1 MSTVTFAAPVAQ
13 RERITLLD
21 SIRGMAILGILL
33 MNIPHF
39 GWAPWPVFDMRL
51 NNEIGTINE
60 YVFWFVNGA
69 MSGTQRALFSMLFG
83 AGVLLFLGRQESR
96 VQGLEPAD
104 YFFRRQVWL
113 MVISAFDVYVLLW
126 NGDILFDYAIYG
138 MILFIFR
145 KLPARTLLMAAG
157 VCLVLIV
164 ARNTVDMKRDRD
176 IVLKGEAAAAIDTT
190 QTKLTKRQKDD
201 LSAFQTMQKRAEPKR
216 KLERVAEENEKMRG
230 SHADVYE
237 ARSNQYLED
246 LITYTYLEAWD
257 VFLFMFIGMAFF
269 KMGIITGDAPTR
281 VYVWFTL
288 VGLGVGM
295 AMAYWRIAFWK
306 EINFNHV
313 EAVRRMIV
321 APGQIDRT
329 LRALG
334 FLGLIMLMYKS
345 GAFKWMFALFKPVG
359 QMALTNY
366 LTQSL
371 ICGIYFYGYGFGNYG
386 QLERYQLYLV
396 VIAIWIFQIIFC
408 HIWMRFFLYG
418 PVEWLW
424 RSLTYWRAQPFKRS
438 AEPALAM
445 AAK

>member
-1 MSTVTFAAPVAQ
+1 MTTLTYAAPVGQ

-39 GWAPWPVFDMRL
+39 GMAPWLTGDMSLRH
-51 NNEIGTINE
+51 EVGTINE

-96 VQGLEPAD
+96 IQGLAPAD
-104 YFFRRQVWL
+104 YFFRRQIWL
-113 MVISAFDVYVLLW
+113 MAISAFDVYVLLW
-126 NGDILFDYAIYG
+126 NGDILFDYALYG
-138 MILFIFR
+138 MILFVFR
-145 KLPARTLLMAAG
+145 NVPPKKLLMAAG
-157 VCLVLIV
+157 VCLLLIV
-164 ARNTVDMKRDRD
+164 ARNSIDLKRARD
-176 IVLKGEAAAAIDTT
+176 VIVKGEAVAAIDTT
-190 QTKLTKRQKDD
+190 QTRLTRRQKEE
-201 LSAFQTMQKRAEPKR
+201 LTAFQTMEKRAEPEQKLKR
-216 KLERVAEENEKMRG
+216 VDEYNEKMRG
-230 SHADVYE
+230 TYADVYE
-237 ARSNQYLED
+237 MRSNQYVED

-269 KMGIITGDAPTR
+269 RMGVITGDAPTR
-281 VYVWFTL
+281 VYWWFTII
-288 VGLGVGM
+288 GLGVGM
-295 AMAYWRIAFWK
+295 AMAYWRITFWK
-306 EINFNHV
+306 EVNYNYLEV
-313 EAVRRMIV
+313 ARKLVIV
-321 APGQIDRT
+321 PGQIDRT

-345 GAFKWMFALFKPVG
+345 GVFKWVFALFKPVG

-371 ICGIYFYGYGFGNYG
+371 ICGLYFYGYGFGNYG
-386 QLERYQLYLV
+386 QLERYQLYIV
-396 VIAIWIFQIIFC
+396 AVFIWTFQIIFC

-418 PVEWLW
+418 PVEWVW
-424 RSLTYWRAQPFKRS
+424 RSLTYWRAQPFKRV

-445 AAK
+445 ATE